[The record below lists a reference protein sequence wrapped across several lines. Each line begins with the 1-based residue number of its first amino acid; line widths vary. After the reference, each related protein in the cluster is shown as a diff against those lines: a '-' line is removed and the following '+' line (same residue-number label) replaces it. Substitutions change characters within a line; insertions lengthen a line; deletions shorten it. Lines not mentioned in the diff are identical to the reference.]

1 MDYLS
6 TKPFPCQKLSSNDFT
21 QNFLLV
27 EHLEHKKLRNQKARK
42 LCKLDMQ
49 QTSRYST
56 NLNNTKH
63 AKRFY
68 QNKRNTSSS
77 KQQITKQNDYAIRP

>member
-49 QTSRYST
+49 QLVGIAQK
-56 NLNNTKH
+56 LNNIKH

-68 QNKRNTSSS
+68 QKKRKTSSN
-77 KQQITKQNDYAIRP
+77 KQQITKQNYYAIRP

>member
-1 MDYLS
+1 
-6 TKPFPCQKLSSNDFT
+6 
-21 QNFLLV
+21 
-27 EHLEHKKLRNQKARK
+27 
-42 LCKLDMQ
+42 MQ

-56 NLNNTKH
+56 KLNNTKH

-68 QNKRNTSSS
+68 QNKRNTSSN